1 MRRLWQPPQLLLLL
15 QSVSQERTDAPLEAF
30 DEAHIR
36 WAIDTGLGPLLSRA
50 TRDDPRASA
59 SPLWPLLRG
68 ADLTARVLAEEQ
80 REALGEILTACDGR
94 VSPLVLL
101 KGISISDQHYPEPHL
116 RPMRDID
123 LLVEAAAFPT
133 LASLL
138 RQLGYRQPYAHRH
151 APGQHYRR
159 HHGSPFFHPHRGLWI
174 EVHWRLFSS
183 LSVFENDKVFRLGR
197 LRTQFTPSCFQGR
210 AVTRLSNELQLL
222 YIAAHWS
229 RDYNALDVVGSVFA
243 LVDMFFLLRNT
254 GEALRWE
261 RILDWTQDS
270 AAAVPLYLLL
280 TYLVKYRLIAVEP
293 DILRTL
299 ALRQRTFGRVNLALM
314 HALIDRYVVDGRSL
328 GRFLNARNL
337 PILWNTLLLPGPP
350 FRNLMLI
357 PWRLLPSWVGVKN
370 QLGKLKIYASR
381 KPEAVEI
388 QI

>member
-1 MRRLWQPPQLLLLL
+1 MQRLWQPPQLLLLL
-15 QSVSQERTDAPLEAF
+15 QAVSQGRTDAPLEAF

-36 WAIDTGLGPLLSRA
+36 WAIDTGLGPLLYRA
-50 TRDDPRASA
+50 TRDDPRART

-116 RPMRDID
+116 RPMRDLD
-123 LLVEAAAFPT
+123 LLVEEQALPA

-138 RQLGYRQPYAHRH
+138 RQLGYQQPYAHRR
-151 APGQHYRR
+151 PPDQCYR
-159 HHGSPFFHPHRGLWI
+159 HHHDSPFFHPHRGLWI
-174 EVHWRLFSS
+174 EAHWRLFSS
-183 LSVFENDKVFRLGR
+183 LSMFENDKVFRLGQ
-197 LRTQFTPSCFQGR
+197 LHAQFTPSSFQDR
-210 AVTRLSNELQLL
+210 AVTRLSNEVQLL

-243 LVDMFFLLRNT
+243 LVDMLFLLRNT

-261 RILDWTQDS
+261 CILDWTQDS
-270 AAAVPLYLLL
+270 ATAVPLYLLL
-280 TYLVKYRLIAVEP
+280 TYLVKHRLIKVEP
-293 DILRTL
+293 AILRTL
-299 ALRQRTFGRVNLALM
+299 ALRQRTFGVVNLALM
-314 HALIDRYVVDGRSL
+314 HALIDRYVVDGRPL
-328 GRFLNARNL
+328 GRLLNARNL
-337 PILWNTLLLPGPP
+337 PILWDTLLLPGPP

-370 QLGKLKIYASR
+370 QLAKLKTSAGR
-381 KPEAVEI
+381 KPEAV
-388 QI
+388 